1 MILYEFDEMIQ
12 IQELNPFNKTKRNYI
27 IDIHQRQTISS

>member
-12 IQELNPFNKTKRNYI
+12 IQELNPFKKTKRNYI
-27 IDIHQRQTISS
+27 IDIQGNK